1 MSSISEQFDCELN
14 MHYNL
19 IGTGNYSVVVKP
31 SVKNV
36 QNNEELSKYDAYKD
50 TVGKIFDSKN
60 KDDFHKELIILR
72 KLVLIENYTDFTVPI
87 ISASVIS
94 RREFTYEPTII
105 KALSDFKPPYTDH
118 PDHPNDYDTL
128 YQIVFQYGGINVG
141 SSSNILN
148 ICFNDFVEMIHSF
161 YIGIKRLKEASIV
174 HRDIKP
180 VNVLYD
186 ADNNKLNIIDFGL
199 ACDPDMVYSFDKDHT
214 YILSYMYMFNPPE
227 FYIAYLIIDHMKSGN
242 TLRKS
247 IKMAFDAMTN
257 YTSELQVYYFEHY
270 YRYNRNEPYNIF
282 SYQQAFTRCYET
294 MQRLEDENKC
304 NEFEEIF
311 NKEMVFKSDIYSS
324 SFVLKSLKKYV
335 IFENCQQREF
345 FTDLFN
351 MTSALNPYNRS
362 NVDQVLEYIDD
373 FRVEMA

>member
-1 MSSISEQFDCELN
+1 
-14 MHYNL
+14 MHYDL

-36 QNNEELSKYDAYKD
+36 QNNEELSKYDVYKD

-72 KLVLIENYTDFTVPI
+72 KLVLIENYTDFTVPV

-105 KALSDFKPPYTDH
+105 KALLNFKTSGD
-118 PDHPNDYDTL
+118 NDNDTL
-128 YQIVFQYGGINVG
+128 YQIVFRNGGVSVG
-141 SSSNILN
+141 NSSNILN
-148 ICFNDFVEMIHSF
+148 ICFSDFIQIVYSF
-161 YIGIKRLKEASIV
+161 YDGIKRLQEANIV

-180 VNVLYD
+180 VNILYD
-186 ADNNKLNIIDFGL
+186 ADNKKLNIIDFGL
-199 ACDPDMVYSFDKDHT
+199 ACEPNMVYSFDKDHT

-227 FYIAYLIIDHMKSGN
+227 FYIAYLIIDHMKNGN

-247 IKMAFDAMTN
+247 IKMAFDTMTN

-282 SYQQAFTRCYET
+282 SYQQAFAKFYET
-294 MQRLEDENKC
+294 IQSLDDENKC
-304 NEFEEIF
+304 NDFEKIF
-311 NKEMVFKSDIYSS
+311 NEEMVFKSDIYSS
-324 SFVLKSLKKYV
+324 SFVLKSLKKYI

-345 FTDLFN
+345 FTGLFN

-362 NVDQVLEYIDD
+362 NVNQILEYIDD
-373 FRVEMA
+373 IRREMA